1 LVRVEQQVRLVLLV
15 QILYFQLLPLL
26 EAVLHLL
33 AVQAAVVLGQILV
46 MPGLQTKV
54 MPVVLVVVR
63 LVTVRL
69 VVAVEPEQ

>member
-26 EAVLHLL
+26 EVVLHLL
-33 AVQAAVVLGQILV
+33 AVQVAVVLGQILV
-46 MPGLQTKV
+46 MLELQTKDMLV
-54 MPVVLVVVR
+54 ALVVVR

>member
-1 LVRVEQQVRLVLLV
+1 LVLVEQQVRLVLLV

-33 AVQAAVVLGQILV
+33 AVLAAVVLGQILV
-46 MPGLQTKV
+46 MLELQTKD
-54 MPVVLVVVR
+54 MPVALVVVR

-69 VVAVEPEQ
+69 VVAVEPGQ